1 MSTTRS
7 ALMVIAASLLWGTTG
22 TIAHLIGGAIS
33 PLAIGAVTMGVGG
46 LILAAM
52 SWPGTRSILLDT
64 NARRWA
70 IWGGVGVVVYP
81 LGFYTGM
88 DLAGVA
94 VGNILALGTGPIVGA
109 LLEWRLDRKKP
120 TTGWW
125 VATIT
130 GVNGVILISTS
141 NHSGTTADAEL
152 FGVGVAVALL
162 AGVGYGI
169 FSYAMGRIIDAGHSP
184 LASAGATFGVGSI
197 PLLVIVAVSAPAIIA
212 APESWIGLSYL
223 VLGPM
228 VISYVL
234 YSRAM
239 KKLSS
244 SSVLTIALTEPAV
257 ATLLAVWL
265 VGERFDLTGA
275 LGIVL
280 IALAVIGATRSAAE
294 RNNPPSI

>member
-52 SWPGTRSILLDT
+52 SWPGTRSILLDKS
-64 NARRWA
+64 ARRWA

-152 FGVGVAVALL
+152 FGVGVAVAFL

-169 FSYAMGRIIDAGHSP
+169 FSYAMGRIIDAGHAP

-212 APESWIGLSYL
+212 SPESWMGLSYL

-228 VISYVL
+228 VMSYVL

-280 IALAVIGATRSAAE
+280 IALAVMGATRSAAE

>member
-1 MSTTRS
+1 MSTTYS

-22 TIAHLIGGAIS
+22 TIAHSIGGVIS
-33 PLAIGAVTMGVGG
+33 PLTIGAVTMGVGG

-52 SWPGTRSILLDT
+52 SWSGVRDILLDQK
-64 NARRWA
+64 ARRWA
-70 IWGGVGVVVYP
+70 VWGGLGVVVYP

-94 VGNILALGTGPIVGA
+94 VGNIVALGTGPIVGA
-109 LLEWRLDRKKP
+109 LLEWRLDKKKP

-141 NHSGTTADAEL
+141 NHSRTTADSEL

-162 AGVGYGI
+162 AGVGYGV
-169 FSYAMGRIIDAGHSP
+169 FSYAMGRMIGSGHSA
-184 LASAGATFGVGSI
+184 LSSAGATFGVGSI
-197 PLLVIVAVSAPAIIA
+197 PLLVVVAVSAPAILA
-212 APESWIGLSYL
+212 APGSWMGLSYL
-223 VLGPM
+223 VIGPM

-239 KKLSS
+239 KRLSS

-257 ATLLAVWL
+257 ATLLAVWI

-294 RNNPPSI
+294 RNNPSSI